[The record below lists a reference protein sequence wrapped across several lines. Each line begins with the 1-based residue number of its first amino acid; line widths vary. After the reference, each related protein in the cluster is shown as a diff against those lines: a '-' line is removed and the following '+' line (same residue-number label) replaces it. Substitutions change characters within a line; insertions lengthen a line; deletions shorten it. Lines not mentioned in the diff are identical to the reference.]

1 MCNYVVD
8 IYIFI
13 CTYLC
18 NYSHVYAYGP
28 KTSPAFLR
36 FFAFGSFGVKCGV
49 GGCNNV
55 LCNCVFSTHMML
67 RWTHLISTGLHAHDV
82 TLETSY
88 LYWVARTWCYAG
100 HVLSL
105 LTLLCCT
112 HMLLR
117 WTRLISTSLHAHDV
131 TLDTSY
137 RYFVAR
143 TWCYAANVLSLLR
156 STHMMLQW
164 TRLISTGLH
173 AHDVTLTMFN
183 PWGFE
188 QWEITLVKRSWW
200 RFDPSGWLR
209 LLFSFSGWVWR
220 GKSYLSP
227 SPSRWVQQLW

>member
-1 MCNYVVD
+1 MCVYAHTAYIFISQLIHMCNYVVD

-36 FFAFGSFGVKCGV
+36 FLAFGSFGVKCGV

-88 LYWVARTWCYAG
+88 LYWVARTCCYAG

-105 LTLLCCT
+105 LRCT
-112 HMLLR
+112 HMMLH
-117 WTRLISTSLHAHDV
+117 WTRPIATSLHAHDV
-131 TLDTSY
+131 TLQTSY
-137 RYFVAR
+137 RYFVPH
-143 TWCYAANVLSLLR
+143 T
-156 STHMMLQW
+156 
-164 TRLISTGLH
+164 
-173 AHDVTLTMFN
+173 
-183 PWGFE
+183 
-188 QWEITLVKRSWW
+188 
-200 RFDPSGWLR
+200 
-209 LLFSFSGWVWR
+209 
-220 GKSYLSP
+220 
-227 SPSRWVQQLW
+227 